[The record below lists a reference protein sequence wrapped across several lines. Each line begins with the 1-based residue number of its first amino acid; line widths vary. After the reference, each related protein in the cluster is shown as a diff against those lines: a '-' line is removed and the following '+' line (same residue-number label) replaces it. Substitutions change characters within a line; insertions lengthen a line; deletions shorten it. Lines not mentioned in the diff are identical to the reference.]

1 MENINP
7 FELFKE
13 ELDNDDPASRIN
25 TIHKVSIVA
34 TLMTPENIKSI
45 LLPYM
50 DQLCKKED
58 DEVVYAVTEEY
69 ATLA

>member
-13 ELDNDDPASRIN
+13 ELDTDDLAARVN

-34 TLMTPENIKSI
+34 TLMPIEAVRNTLIPFLDS
-45 LLPYM
+45 LT
-50 DQLCKKED
+50 KKED
-58 DEVVYAVTEEY
+58 DEVVYAITEEY